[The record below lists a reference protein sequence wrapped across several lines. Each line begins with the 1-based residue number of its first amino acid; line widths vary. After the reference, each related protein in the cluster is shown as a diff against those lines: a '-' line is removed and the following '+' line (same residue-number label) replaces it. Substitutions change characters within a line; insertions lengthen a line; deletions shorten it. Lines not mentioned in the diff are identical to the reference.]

1 MSIQPANPNPAADQ
15 LGFVSANTEPLREA
29 KQDSGF
35 SDIFESARQDQGHG
49 KEVSLNQS
57 VSANSR
63 QGDDA
68 EVGEAIAQAS
78 DVAEDLEG
86 GQPVSAAQQAVDEPD
101 SGVRQNSPSDAQ
113 VLPVGLP
120 DQAVIGGSVD
130 LRSETLIESEVALE
144 NIVAANGEGEMK
156 AGKNSVAHGEAALA
170 AARAAQISRSGS
182 VRTDVVR
189 ASGEGDFIGSRQ
201 NLLTGMS
208 DRFFN
213 AQQAVNPLDQNS
225 LAAATGS
232 ISTGNE
238 RLAQG
243 LREALSKL
251 RLPPVAQNASAERSA
266 ALSMEQFVASG
277 TAGRQHLSEQVLA
290 ALADA
295 KTLNLNE
302 GARAD
307 GSLFRVTEAAINFSP
322 SSETGRTVTGGDFKS
337 AFVNSMST
345 AAHQADVVRQM
356 GQQARM
362 MLAGKMQFAE
372 LKLSPASLGSVE
384 ILVKQDNEQTSLLF
398 FSKNPAVREAIENNL
413 LRLQK
418 SFEDEGLMLGQ
429 ASVSD
434 QSLAEHQEQ
443 SEKDDMGF
451 YAGSEQAVSAWPESG
466 TVQVE
471 QDGLLNL
478 WA

>member
-49 KEVSLNQS
+49 KKVSLNQS
-57 VSANSR
+57 VSADSR

-78 DVAEDLEG
+78 DVAEDLEV

-170 AARAAQISRSGS
+170 AARAAQISSSGS

-213 AQQAVNPLDQNS
+213 AQQAVNPLDQSS

-238 RLAQG
+238 RLAQS

-277 TAGRQHLSEQVLA
+277 TAGRQHL
-290 ALADA
+290 
-295 KTLNLNE
+295 
-302 GARAD
+302 R
-307 GSLFRVTEAAINFSP
+307 
-322 SSETGRTVTGGDFKS
+322 
-337 AFVNSMST
+337 
-345 AAHQADVVRQM
+345 
-356 GQQARM
+356 
-362 MLAGKMQFAE
+362 
-372 LKLSPASLGSVE
+372 
-384 ILVKQDNEQTSLLF
+384 
-398 FSKNPAVREAIENNL
+398 
-413 LRLQK
+413 
-418 SFEDEGLMLGQ
+418 
-429 ASVSD
+429 
-434 QSLAEHQEQ
+434 
-443 SEKDDMGF
+443 
-451 YAGSEQAVSAWPESG
+451 
-466 TVQVE
+466 
-471 QDGLLNL
+471 
-478 WA
+478 